1 MGLKVFD
8 KRDGKT
14 SKDDNKLNSSGST
27 FLGDSS
33 HSSLLQEETKKS
45 KERRLSRSASS
56 SKNVLRTASSAS
68 LEDIFKR
75 TPPSRAKSS
84 KKKSS
89 TDDLGTS
96 SSSLSRHEKKAI
108 KRAKSLRS
116 KNSDG
121 NIDVLIRTSS
131 DRDDLLKMSKSIRR
145 RSGKESRSPASF
157 EKTPIRKNQSGDK
170 LIQMRK
176 SEIRRKNADINTSL
190 DKFGSSSHSRS
201 REKRTNKTNGP
212 EKLLSQSS
220 SSKNLVEASTS
231 KPKLKRAGSLGSTK
245 PSPELQE
252 FMKFAHQD
260 KLAQKKKIERL
271 QSQVKGEMGANIQLL
286 EKLKDLDARLREL
299 QSENSSLHS
308 KLRQERL
315 EKERIVESKNKEISD
330 LSETVD
336 RILDT
341 ERQNSGGSSYRDH
354 VEKLKSELEMS
365 KCKITA
371 LEKRLEMNY
380 QESSKLQN
388 NSKRDVK
395 KADRDL
401 QKENDSLLKKMK
413 LKDES
418 IEHLMKEMQ
427 RLKNKGN
434 EIDGSEH
441 GRKVE
446 KRGFLNKNSSST
458 SSSGGGGSDLWNK
471 FSPGALAL
479 RPHGKTARAERK
491 AIAALATTP
500 RL

>member
-1 MGLKVFD
+1 MK
-8 KRDGKT
+8 GKQ
-14 SKDDNKLNSSGST
+14 SREQN
-27 FLGDSS
+27 
-33 HSSLLQEETKKS
+33 HSE
-45 KERRLSRSASS
+45 A
-56 SKNVLRTASSAS
+56 
-68 LEDIFKR
+68 
-75 TPPSRAKSS
+75 
-84 KKKSS
+84 
-89 TDDLGTS
+89 
-96 SSSLSRHEKKAI
+96 
-108 KRAKSLRS
+108 

-131 DRDDLLKMSKSIRR
+131 DRDDLLKMSKSVRR
-145 RSGKESRSPASF
+145 RSGKESGSPASF

-176 SEIRRKNADINTSL
+176 SEIRRRNANINTSL
-190 DKFGSSSHSRS
+190 DNFGSSSHSRS

-341 ERQNSGGSSYRDH
+341 ERQNQQTSSLTKNSSGYRDH

-380 QESSKLQN
+380 QESSKIAQH

-427 RLKNKGN
+427 RLKSKGN

-471 FSPGALAL
+471 FSPGALAQ
-479 RPHGKTARAERK
+479 RAHGKTARAERK

>member
-145 RSGKESRSPASF
+145 RSGKESGSPASF
-157 EKTPIRKNQSGDK
+157 QKTPIRKNQSGDK

-190 DKFGSSSHSRS
+190 DNFGSSSHSRS

>member
-190 DKFGSSSHSRS
+190 DNFGSSSHSRS